1 MESWVGC
8 GNETVGLNPISVLPF
23 FLFTI
28 CNNCYWG
35 VSLAEQNSC
44 VRVLSS
50 LLQITVDVVQIID
63 NVTRWPVD
71 VTNAAASMYVF
82 TLHGCT
88 VWLEGIL
95 SPFCRII
102 DAFED
107 TVNVIL
113 LDMNFDEPL
122 LVAED
127 DVALRAERVKQPWVF
142 ETSNKSALI
151 ITTPIDN
158 YTGRSRESR
167 TEWKNDCS

>member
-1 MESWVGC
+1 M
-8 GNETVGLNPISVLPF
+8 
-23 FLFTI
+23 
-28 CNNCYWG
+28 
-35 VSLAEQNSC
+35 C
-44 VRVLSS
+44 VRVLLSS

-71 VTNAAASMYVF
+71 VTNATASTYVF
-82 TLHGCT
+82 TLEYMVALYDLKTHCM
-88 VWLEGIL
+88 

-127 DVALRAERVKQPWVF
+127 DVALRAERVKHP
-142 ETSNKSALI
+142 
-151 ITTPIDN
+151 
-158 YTGRSRESR
+158 
-167 TEWKNDCS
+167 